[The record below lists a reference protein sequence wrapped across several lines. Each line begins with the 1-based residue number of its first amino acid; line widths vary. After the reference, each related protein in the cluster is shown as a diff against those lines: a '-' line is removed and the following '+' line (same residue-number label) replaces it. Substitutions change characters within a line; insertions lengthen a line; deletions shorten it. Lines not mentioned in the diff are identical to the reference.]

1 MPDDPLTAGA
11 DTILRRMTMSHSM
24 TRFDPVACMLRAD
37 PFRTFDDFFADL
49 APRVRIDV
57 TESGDG
63 YRVKADLPGVKKE
76 DIKVNID
83 GNQVSISADTSSQ
96 SEHEG
101 ATTICAERAWGQF
114 YRSFTL
120 PQAVDDAAA
129 RAEFKDGVLQL
140 ELPKKAGGSG
150 TPLAIA

>member
-1 MPDDPLTAGA
+1 MPDYPLTAGA
-11 DTILRRMTMSHSM
+11 ETIFRRMTMSHSM
-24 TRFDPVACMLRAD
+24 TRFDPVARMLRAD

-49 APRVRIDV
+49 APRMRIDV
-57 TESGDG
+57 TENGDG

-76 DIKVNID
+76 DIKVNSD

-96 SEHEG
+96 STHEG

>member
-1 MPDDPLTAGA
+1 MD
-11 DTILRRMTMSHSM
+11 RRQGIGRDVVGGC
-24 TRFDPVACMLRAD
+24 RFD
-37 PFRTFDDFFADL
+37 
-49 APRVRIDV
+49 
-57 TESGDG
+57 
-63 YRVKADLPGVKKE
+63 
-76 DIKVNID
+76 
-83 GNQVSISADTSSQ
+83 
-96 SEHEG
+96 
-101 ATTICAERAWGQF
+101 GQF

>member
-11 DTILRRMTMSHSM
+11 ETIFRRMTMSHSM
-24 TRFDPVACMLRAD
+24 TRFDPVARMLRAD

-49 APRVRIDV
+49 APRMRIDV
-57 TESGDG
+57 TENGDG

-96 SEHEG
+96 SVHEG

>member
-1 MPDDPLTAGA
+1 
-11 DTILRRMTMSHSM
+11 MSHSM
-24 TRFDPVACMLRAD
+24 TRFDPVARMLRAD

-49 APRVRIDV
+49 APRMRIDV
-57 TESGDG
+57 TENGDG

-83 GNQVSISADTSSQ
+83 GNQVSISAETTSQ

-101 ATTICAERAWGQF
+101 ATTICSERSWGQF

-120 PQAVDDAAA
+120 PQAIDDTQAH
-129 RAEFKDGVLQL
+129 AEFRDGVLEL
-140 ELPKKAGGSG
+140 ALPKKTGGNG
-150 TPLAIA
+150 KPLAIS

>member
-1 MPDDPLTAGA
+1 
-11 DTILRRMTMSHSM
+11 MSHSM
-24 TRFDPVACMLRAD
+24 TRFDPVARMLSAN
-37 PFRTFDDFFADL
+37 PFRTIDDFFADLRLPLRGADL

-83 GNQVSISADTSSQ
+83 GNQVSISADMASQ
-96 SEHEG
+96 SEYEG

>member
-11 DTILRRMTMSHSM
+11 ETIFRRMTMSHSM
-24 TRFDPVACMLRAD
+24 TRFDPVARMLRAD

-49 APRVRIDV
+49 APRMRIDV
-57 TESGDG
+57 TENGDG

-96 SEHEG
+96 NTHEG

>member
-11 DTILRRMTMSHSM
+11 ETIFRRMTMSHSM
-24 TRFDPVACMLRAD
+24 TRFDPVARMLRAD

-49 APRVRIDV
+49 APRMRIDV
-57 TESGDG
+57 TENGDG

-96 SEHEG
+96 NTHEG

-150 TPLAIA
+150 KPLAIA

>member
-1 MPDDPLTAGA
+1 MPDDPSTAGA
-11 DTILRRMTMSHSM
+11 YTTLRRMTMSHSM
-24 TRFDPVACMLRAD
+24 TRFDPVARMLRAD

-83 GNQVSISADTSSQ
+83 GNHVSISADTSSHGA
-96 SEHEG
+96 HEG

>member
-1 MPDDPLTAGA
+1 
-11 DTILRRMTMSHSM
+11 MSHSM
-24 TRFDPVACMLRAD
+24 TRFDPVARMLRAN
-37 PFRTFDDFFADL
+37 PFRTIDDFFADL

-96 SEHEG
+96 NTHEG